1 MTGMASAKWTAG
13 SRDVAI
19 VGMACMFPGA
29 ADVAEYWR
37 NILSKFDAVGDPP
50 DDWDADR
57 YYEPGSTAN
66 DRVYCKRGGWLG
78 DLARFDPLAHGV
90 MPASVDGGEPDQFLA
105 LEVAHRA
112 LLDAAVLNRDIDRS
126 RAGVIIGRG
135 TYINRAF
142 TTVLQHGV
150 MVDQVL
156 RILRQL
162 HPEHTDA
169 DLQALRRD
177 LKASLPPFNA
187 DVAPGLVPNVMS
199 GRIANRLDFN
209 GPNYTIDAACASSLV
224 AVDHAMQELN
234 QGRCDVMLAGGVH
247 ASTPAPILQIFCQL
261 EALSRSGR
269 IRPFD
274 ADADGTLL
282 GEGLGFVVLKR
293 RDDAERDGDRV
304 YAVIKSVGTA
314 SDGRA
319 QGLLAPRIE
328 GQELALR
335 RAYEEAGLDPRTV
348 ELLEAHGTGTP
359 VGDAAELEALRRVL
373 GPAEP
378 VGPTVAV
385 GSVKSM
391 ISHLIPAAGIAGLIK
406 AALALHC
413 KVLPPTLHCER
424 PHPALAPERSRLYLN
439 SEPRPWIHGLPQ
451 PRRAGVSAFGFG
463 GINAHA
469 VLEEY
474 PADDKAAPSL
484 GPRWPSELL
493 VLDGDSREDL
503 SRQCDAL
510 CGGISGD
517 SALLDFV
524 LKHNRITTDDPAH
537 RVAIVATSP
546 ADLADKL
553 AGAAEVLRDSR
564 RRQINDRRGVYYTE
578 EPLGRGG
585 RVAFLFP
592 GEGSQYVGMLTE
604 TAMAFPEVR
613 RWFDLLDAA
622 FHRHERQFPPSR
634 AIYPPPGVPVDPA
647 RLWSM
652 DVGPEVLF
660 AASQGL
666 LGLLR
671 HLGITPH
678 AAVGHSSGEY
688 SALVAAGVISVA
700 DEQEVSAKVLE
711 LNSLYQQL
719 LAEGQ
724 VPPGALLTVGGVS
737 PEKLKDII
745 SRAAGRLALAMDN
758 CPSQVVLCGDDAVVS
773 SAEKDLAAAGA
784 LCERLPFDRAYHTH
798 LFEAF
803 AGKVASYLAG
813 ITLSPP
819 CIDLYSCSSADRF
832 PPDENGIRAL
842 ASGQWATRVRFRET
856 VQAMYKDDVRIF
868 VEIGPR
874 GNLTAFVNDIL
885 RGTAHLAL
893 PSDDPR
899 GGLTQLNHALA
910 QLTVHRVPVRLEHLY
925 ARRRRAEAA
934 TPPGRRSS
942 TLHLLTGLQP
952 MQLSAQSTPDGV
964 RAEDTSVI
972 SGSRTDAN
980 VAAPNPAETVLQPRE
995 ASTAWAVQA
1004 HLRTME
1010 RFLDVE
1016 HQVVQSF
1023 LMTRRGKAAQAPLAT
1038 SADQAMPSRT
1048 RAAVTSAGIT
1058 GASEPGNS
1066 ENQPDATISAASEM
1080 DIADLVRRLLS
1091 ERTGYPEDLLADELD
1106 LEADLGIDSVKR
1118 VEIMGA
1124 VQQRTRQMSA
1134 TDLAELR
1141 RLRTLREIIAFLG
1154 SRLEPR
1160 RPDASRTGD
1169 SDPGGAGAGGAAPLP
1184 GSGPATETSG
1194 LERVDEASSS
1204 DVRLSERL
1212 PSGPRSGPF
1221 LDETI
1226 VLERGRRLVAPV
1238 RLNLQEDVFLADHT
1252 IERQHPA
1259 SLDPGLVGLPI
1270 VPLTVSL
1277 EILAEAAVKLTEGGV
1292 VTAIRDVRAYRWIT
1306 VDSGQRRLTVTATRA
1321 NGEEV
1326 LARLDDGDDGTTA
1339 GLSRRAQSP
1348 LVEAV
1353 VRIAPA
1359 YGQPPA
1365 CPRLPRTQKRRAS
1378 GSLYGPDGMFHGPT
1392 FQVVQSLDGIADTCA
1407 TATLRSRPAS
1417 ELFESRRADDLV
1429 LDPALLDG
1437 PGQVVAFWLA
1447 ERSSELLD
1455 IFPVSLG
1462 ALELYAPPPS
1472 PGSLFRCDVHV
1483 RELERDR
1490 LSADIDVVDETGHVT
1505 ARFTGWKDV
1514 RLDLPAPLRQF
1525 LSRPRDAFLGEAWQ
1539 PPIISQEPAGSLYG
1553 RWLTALPPVLHD
1565 HGAIWLRA
1573 LAYATLSAAER
1584 QNWQQLTAATP
1595 KRQAEWLLGRI
1606 AAKEAVRDF
1615 IAGRHGVHLSNADV
1629 TVTPKTTGQP
1639 LVTGRWAESY
1649 PAPLVTI
1656 AHTEGVAVAV
1666 AADPAAHSGIG
1677 VDIQRVGSVA
1687 AEVEGLAFHDAERQL
1702 VNGRE
1707 RSKEWLARVWCAK
1720 EAVVKAVAGM
1730 SLSPW
1735 DVEATDLNENMVA
1748 LRLHDQS
1755 PASHDIPDAGA
1766 KAATR
1771 VDGDLACALCCLPVP
1786 KPSVSTPKSGEQGE
1800 ALL

>member
-1 MTGMASAKWTAG
+1 MASAKETAG

-19 VGMACMFPGA
+19 VGMACIFPGA
-29 ADVAEYWR
+29 ADVEEYWQ
-37 NILSKFDAVGDPP
+37 NILSKVDAVGDPP

-57 YYEPGSTAN
+57 YYEPDSTAN

-90 MPASVDGGEPDQFLA
+90 MPTSVDGGEPDQFLA

-126 RAGVIIGRG
+126 RVGVIIGRG
-135 TYINRAF
+135 TYINRAY
-142 TTVLQHGV
+142 TTVVQHGV

-169 DLQALRRD
+169 DLQAFKRD

-187 DVAPGLVPNVMS
+187 DMAPGLVPNVMS
-199 GRIANRLDFN
+199 GRIANRLDLN

-234 QGRCDVMLAGGVH
+234 QGRCDVMIAGGVH
-247 ASTPAPILQIFCQL
+247 ATTPAPILQIFCQL

-293 RDDAERDGDRV
+293 RDDAERDGDRI

-319 QGLLAPRIE
+319 QGLLAPRTE

-348 ELLEAHGTGTP
+348 ELIEAHGTGTA
-359 VGDAAELEALRRVL
+359 VGDATELEALRRVL
-373 GPAEP
+373 GPPEP

-406 AALALHC
+406 AALALHH

-474 PADDKAAPSL
+474 PADDQASPSL
-484 GPRWPSELL
+484 GPQWPSELL

-510 CGGISGD
+510 RGGISGD
-517 SALLDFV
+517 CALLDFV
-524 LKHNRITTDDPAH
+524 LRHNRITVDDPAH
-537 RVAIVATSP
+537 RVAVVAASP

-553 AGAAEVLRDSR
+553 AQAAEALRDGR

-585 RVAFLFP
+585 RVAFVFP
-592 GEGSQYVGMLTE
+592 GEGSQYVGMLAE
-604 TAMAFPEVR
+604 TAMAFPDVR

-622 FHRHERQFPPSR
+622 FYRHERQFPPSR
-634 AIYPPPGVPVDPA
+634 AIYPPPGVPVDPV

-671 HLGITPH
+671 QLGITPH

-688 SALVAAGVISVA
+688 SALAAAGVISLA
-700 DEQEVSAKVLE
+700 DERQVAAKVLE

-719 LAEGQ
+719 LADGRIPE
-724 VPPGALLTVGGVS
+724 GALLTVGGVS
-737 PEKLKDII
+737 PEKLKGII

-773 SAEKDLAAAGA
+773 SAEKELAAAGG

-798 LFEAF
+798 LFRPF
-803 AGKVASYLAG
+803 AGQVASYLAG
-813 ITLSPP
+813 IALSPP
-819 CIDLYSCSSADRF
+819 CIDLYSCSSASRF
-832 PPDENGIRAL
+832 PADENGIRAL
-842 ASGQWATRVRFRET
+842 ASGQWATCVRFRET
-856 VQAMYKDDVRIF
+856 VQAMYEDGVRIF

-910 QLTVHRVPVRLEHLY
+910 QLTVHRVPVRLEYLY
-925 ARRRRAEAA
+925 ARRRRAGAA

-942 TLHLLTGLQP
+942 TRHLLTGLQP
-952 MQLSAQSTPDGV
+952 MQLSAQSTPDGA
-964 RAEDTSVI
+964 RTEDTSVT

-980 VAAPNPAETVLQPRE
+980 VAAPSPAGTAPQPRE
-995 ASTAWAVQA
+995 ASTAWAVQE

-1016 HQVVQSF
+1016 QQVVQSF

-1038 SADQAMPSRT
+1038 SAGQAMPSRS
-1048 RAAVTSAGIT
+1048 RAAVTPVGIT
-1058 GASEPGNS
+1058 GAPEPGNG
-1066 ENQPDATISAASEM
+1066 ENQPDAIISAASEM
-1080 DIADLVRRLLS
+1080 DIGGLVRRLLS
-1091 ERTGYPEDLLADELD
+1091 ERTGYPEDLLTDELD

-1124 VQQRTRQMSA
+1124 VQQRTRPMSS
-1134 TDLAELR
+1134 TDLADLR

-1154 SRLEPR
+1154 PRLGPR
-1160 RPDASRTGD
+1160 RADVSRIGD
-1169 SDPGGAGAGGAAPLP
+1169 SDPGGARAGGGPPWP
-1184 GSGPATETSG
+1184 GPAPATETAG

-1204 DVRLSERL
+1204 DRRLTEPL
-1212 PSGPRSGPF
+1212 PGGSRSSPF

-1226 VLERGRRLVAPV
+1226 VLESGQRLVASV
-1238 RLNLQEDVFLADHT
+1238 KLDLQEDVFLADHT

-1277 EILAEAAVKLTEGGV
+1277 EILAEAAAKLAEGGV

-1321 NGEEV
+1321 DGGEV
-1326 LARLDDGDDGTTA
+1326 LARLEDGEDSTPA
-1339 GLSRRAQSP
+1339 GPSHPARSP
-1348 LVEAV
+1348 LVEAI
-1353 VRIAPA
+1353 VRIAPG
-1359 YGQPPA
+1359 YGRPPA
-1365 CPRLPRTQKRRAS
+1365 CQRPPRTQVRRAS
-1378 GSLYGPDGMFHGPT
+1378 DSLYGPAGMFHGPT
-1392 FQVVQSLDGIADTCA
+1392 FQVVQSLDGVADTCA
-1407 TATLRSRPAS
+1407 TATLRSRPTS
-1417 ELFESRRADDLV
+1417 ELFRSRRADDVV

-1447 ERSSELLD
+1447 ERYSELLD
-1455 IFPVSLG
+1455 IFPVSLA
-1462 ALELYAPPPS
+1462 ALELFAPPPP

-1490 LSADIDVVDETGHVT
+1490 LLSDIDVVDKTGQVT
-1505 ARFTGWKDV
+1505 ARFIGWHDV
-1514 RLDLPAPLRQF
+1514 RLDLPAPLRRF
-1525 LSRPRDAFLGEAWQ
+1525 LSRPRDAFLGAAWQ
-1539 PPIISQEPAGSLYG
+1539 PPITSREPPGSLHG
-1553 RWLTALPPVLHD
+1553 RWLTALPPAVHD
-1565 HGAIWLRA
+1565 YGGLWLRT
-1573 LAYATLSAAER
+1573 LAYAVLSAAER
-1584 QNWQQLTAATP
+1584 QNWQQFAAAAP

-1629 TVTPKTTGQP
+1629 TVIAEATGQP
-1639 LVTGRWAESY
+1639 SVTGQWAGSY

-1656 AHTEGVAVAV
+1656 AHTEGAAVAV
-1666 AADPAAHSGIG
+1666 AADSATYKGIG
-1677 VDIQRVGSVA
+1677 VDIQRVGSVT
-1687 AEVEGLAFHDAERQL
+1687 AEAEDLAFHDVERRL

-1707 RSKEWLARVWCAK
+1707 QSTEWLTRVWCAK
-1720 EAVVKAVAGM
+1720 EAVVKAVTGM

-1735 DVEATDLNENMVA
+1735 DVEATGLNGNVVT
-1748 LRLHDQS
+1748 LRLAADRS
-1755 PASHDIPDAGA
+1755 PASHDIPDGETR
-1766 KAATR
+1766 AATR
-1771 VDGDLACALCCLPVP
+1771 VDGDLACALCWLPVP
-1786 KPSVSTPKSGEQGE
+1786 KPSVSIPISGEGE
-1800 ALL
+1800 ALP